1 MTDPQPADE
10 PAAPLPHARRR
21 RLPGKWTLLAAFWL
35 VQAATIYLLA
45 VVWVANSFEVTSTT
59 PWGTWFRPSDL
70 LQAATR
76 RDSLLVMG
84 TYTAIVTGLQAVILF
99 PVRRPALRQ
108 DRGVSLW
115 ASFAAAGLTIAA
127 AWTALVFAI
136 ISLAYLAPWTE
147 TTRSGAGQAKWFDQL
162 LTSLRLGWWA
172 LALPVLPG
180 WIVGTLVVAS
190 FCRRA
195 RRESALARLSVRVLQ
210 GTAIEVVAIIP
221 LDVMIR
227 RRTDCYCDT
236 GTFWA
241 LTLCGTVGAVL
252 TGPAILLPLLAKRRR
267 RWYQGR
273 CEVCGYDM
281 HGLHAADR
289 CPECGTG
296 WAVTTLASV
305 EKM

>member
-10 PAAPLPHARRR
+10 PAAPRPHARRR
-21 RLPGKWTLLAAFWL
+21 RLPGKWALLAAFWL
-35 VQAATIYLLA
+35 VQAATIYLVA
-45 VVWVANSFEVTSTT
+45 VVWIGNSFEVSSTT
-59 PWGTWFRPSDL
+59 PWGTWFRPSDV
-70 LQAATR
+70 LQAAAR
-76 RDSLLVMG
+76 RDSLRVMG
-84 TYTAIVTGLQAVILF
+84 TYTAIVTVLQAFILF
-99 PVRRPALRQ
+99 PARRPTLSR
-108 DRGVSLW
+108 DRGASLW
-115 ASFAAAGLTIAA
+115 ASFAAVGLTIAA
-127 AWTALVFAI
+127 AWTALVFSI
-136 ISLAYLAPWTE
+136 ISLVHFAPWSQA
-147 TTRSGAGQAKWFDQL
+147 TRSGAGQAQWLDQL
-162 LTSLRLGWWA
+162 LTSLGVGWWA
-172 LALPVLPG
+172 LALPLLPG

-190 FCRRA
+190 FCRRG
-195 RRESALARLSVRVLQ
+195 RRESALARLSVRILQ

-236 GTFWA
+236 GTFWS

-281 HGLHAADR
+281 HGLQAADR

-296 WAVTTLASV
+296 WAVAATGHV
-305 EKM
+305 EEK